1 MRRRSRALFDREI
14 RWALGFVRPY
24 AKRLVLVLALSLAS
38 TALSLY
44 IPYLSKDLV
53 DTALLGRDGTAL
65 TRIVALFAGITML
78 SFGLNVVSGMRYT
91 RASADILFDMRLALY
106 RHLQRLSPRFYART
120 PIGDIMSR
128 INNDIGEIQRV
139 VSESLLAWLG
149 NIAYLLG
156 TVGILL
162 WLDARL
168 FLVSLAILPPCLWAL
183 VRYRRRLES
192 ITAELRERSAGIG
205 SFLIETILGLKLTV
219 ASNAQRREQRRFR
232 RKNDAFIRTLMSM
245 RLLTYL
251 AGGLPGLILAGGVA
265 VIFLYGGQRVIAEAI
280 TMGTFVAFMAY
291 QMRLLGPIQGLMGLY
306 ASLATARVSL
316 GRVHVILDTP
326 VEVREAEAPVHVEGL
341 RGEGQVE
348 AREAERPTGVA
359 GSASAEG
366 LGGEMRL
373 ERVSF
378 SFGREEPV
386 LDGVDLVVGEGEV
399 VAVVGASG
407 SGKSTIVD
415 LLSRQ
420 LDPDA
425 GRILLGG
432 RDLRALRLA
441 DVRAAVVPVEQEPF
455 LFNTT
460 VAENIR
466 YGRPDAS
473 DAEVDAAARAAGL
486 DALLATL
493 PDGLETQVGEQGRE
507 LSAGQRQRVAVARAF
522 LADPRV
528 LVLDEPTSSLDPA
541 SERALMEGYQVVMRG
556 RTTILVSH
564 RLALARRADRVVV
577 LEHGRIVEEGTAAEL
592 LGRGGTFARLFAGEG
607 R

>member
-1 MRRRSRALFDREI
+1 M
-14 RWALGFVRPY
+14 
-24 AKRLVLVLALSLAS
+24 LVLAVSLTGTVLSLF
-38 TALSLY
+38 

-53 DTALLGRDGTAL
+53 DTALLGRDTAAL
-65 TRIVALFAGITML
+65 TRIVALFAGITVL
-78 SFGLNVVSGMRYT
+78 SFGLNVVAGMRYT
-91 RASADILFDMRLALY
+91 RTSADILFDMRLALY

-139 VSESLLAWLG
+139 VSESLLAWLMNG
-149 NIAYLLG
+149 AYLVG
-156 TVGILL
+156 TVAMLI

-168 FLVSLAILPPCLWAL
+168 FLVSLAVLPPCLWAL
-183 VRYRRRLES
+183 VRYRRRLER
-192 ITAELRERSAGIG
+192 ITGELRERSAEIG

-219 ASNAQRREQRRFR
+219 ASNAQSREQRRFR
-232 RKNDAFIRTLMSM
+232 KKNDGFIRTLMSM

-265 VIFLYGGQRVIAEAI
+265 AVFLYGGQRVITEAI

-316 GRVHVILDTP
+316 GRVHVILDS
-326 VEVREAEAPVHVEGL
+326 PVHV
-341 RGEGQVE
+341 RDP
-348 AREAERPTGVA
+348 ERPE
-359 GSASAEG
+359 SAAG
-366 LGGEMRL
+366 LGGELRL
-373 ERVSF
+373 EEVSF
-378 SFGREEPV
+378 SFGRGDPV
-386 LDGVDLVVGEGEV
+386 LDGVDLAVAEGEV

-432 RDLRALRLA
+432 RDLRVLRLE

-460 VAENIR
+460 IADNIR
-466 YGRPDAS
+466 YGRPEAS
-473 DAEVDAAARAAGL
+473 DGEVEAAARAVGL
-486 DALLATL
+486 DAFLASL

-528 LVLDEPTSSLDPA
+528 LVLDEPTASLDPA
-541 SERALMEGYQVVMRG
+541 SERALMEGYQAVMRS

-564 RLALARRADRVVV
+564 RLALAQRADRVVV
-577 LEHGRIVEEGTAAEL
+577 LERGRIVEEGTAAEL
-592 LGRGGTFARLFAGEG
+592 LGRGGSFARLFGGEG
-607 R
+607 G

>member
-1 MRRRSRALFDREI
+1 MK
-14 RWALGFVRPY
+14 W
-24 AKRLVLVLALSLAS
+24 LVLVLGLSLAS
-38 TALSLY
+38 TGLSLY

-53 DTALLGRDGTAL
+53 DTALLGQDSAAL
-65 TRIVALFAGITML
+65 TRIVAMFAGISVL
-78 SFGLNVVSGMRYT
+78 SFGINVVAGLRYT
-91 RASADILFDMRLALY
+91 RTSAEILFDMRLALY

-120 PIGDIMSR
+120 PVGDIMSR
-128 INNDIGEIQRV
+128 INNDIGEIQRI
-139 VSESLLAWLG
+139 VSESLLSWLTSS
-149 NIAYLLG
+149 AYLLG
-156 TVGILL
+156 TVGILM

-168 FLVSLAILPPCLWAL
+168 FLISLAVLPPCLWAL

-192 ITAELRERSAGIG
+192 ITAELRERSARIG

-232 RKNDAFIRTLMSM
+232 EKNDAFIRSLMSM
-245 RLLTYL
+245 RMLTYL

-265 VIFLYGGQRVIAEAI
+265 IIFLYGGQRVISGAI

-326 VEVREAEAPVHVEGL
+326 VQVRDPEEPV
-341 RGEGQVE
+341 
-348 AREAERPTGVA
+348 
-359 GSASAEG
+359 SAEG
-366 LGGEMRL
+366 IGGEMRL
-373 ERVSF
+373 EGVSF
-378 SFGREEPV
+378 SFGRAGAV
-386 LDGVDLVVGEGEV
+386 LDGIDLVVGEGEV
-399 VAVVGASG
+399 VAVVGTSG

-420 LDPDA
+420 LDPDQ

-432 RDLRALRLA
+432 CDLRTLRLR
-441 DVRAAVVPVEQEPF
+441 DVRASVVPVEQEPF

-460 VAENIR
+460 IAENIR
-466 YGRPDAS
+466 YGCPGAS
-473 DAEVDAAARAAGL
+473 DGEVEVAARATGL
-486 DALLATL
+486 DAFLATL
-493 PDGLETQVGEQGRE
+493 PEGLQTGVGEHGRE
-507 LSAGQRQRVAVARAF
+507 LSTGQRQRIAVARAF
-522 LADPRV
+522 LADPLV

-541 SERALMEGYQVVMRG
+541 SERELMEGYQAVMRG

-577 LEHGRIVEEGTAAEL
+577 LERGRIVEEGTAAGL
-592 LGRGGTFARLFAGEG
+592 LGRGGAFARLFGGEG
-607 R
+607 G